1 MGRAIWFEEWA
12 DSELAGSIG
21 LGIFR
26 PIMFPRFQGKEPD
39 LERAKKTLTEDLPP
53 LFDYL
58 EAEFGSGEFLVGDSL
73 SIADIAVAV
82 QLTQLE
88 LVVGKPDAKR
98 WPKMVS
104 HLERVSGR
112 PSFGPNLEICRKIV
126 KEPIDL
132 S

>member
-1 MGRAIWFEEWA
+1 M
-12 DSELAGSIG
+12 
-21 LGIFR
+21 
-26 PIMFPRFQGKEPD
+26 
-39 LERAKKTLTEDLPP
+39 P
-53 LFDYL
+53 LSPFVRK
-58 EAEFGSGEFLVGDSL
+58 AEFGSGVFRVGDSL

-88 LVVGKPDAKR
+88 LVVGRPDAKR

-126 KEPIDL
+126 KDPIALTSDTTGDGQRARQ
-132 S
+132 SNF